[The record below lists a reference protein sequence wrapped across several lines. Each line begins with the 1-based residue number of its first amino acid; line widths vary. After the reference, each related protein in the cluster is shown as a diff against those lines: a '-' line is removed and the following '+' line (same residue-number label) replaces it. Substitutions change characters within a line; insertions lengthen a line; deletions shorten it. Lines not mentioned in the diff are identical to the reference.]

1 MGISLN
7 YIEKDSKKIFYRKNG
22 DENRNA
28 MIFIHGLAGDS
39 RFFHNQLKYFGER
52 FKTIAI
58 DLPGHGRSKIHLN
71 QSLELYSKAIS
82 EIAATENIKD
92 YILIAHS
99 MGGAVALEHLKEHQ
113 ERVKAIILVST
124 AAQLPIEDKIVNEA
138 QENFEVFFHKTLSL
152 IFNKKAG
159 LFIIAARKQIDEEEK
174 AIIINDL
181 LLCKNSD
188 YRAIVPA
195 IKIPALLI
203 ANRYDKIIPCEATE
217 HMHRQL
223 QNSKFV
229 VFDQRGH
236 IPFFENSEE
245 FNRVVDEFIASLPEK
260 QHSL

>member
-1 MGISLN
+1 M
-7 YIEKDSKKIFYRKNG
+7 R
-22 DENRNA
+22 
-28 MIFIHGLAGDS
+28 
-39 RFFHNQLKYFGER
+39 LKRTLKF
-52 FKTIAI
+52 
-58 DLPGHGRSKIHLN
+58 S
-71 QSLELYSKAIS
+71 
-82 EIAATENIKD
+82 IKP
-92 YILIAHS
+92 S
-99 MGGAVALEHLKEHQ
+99 
-113 ERVKAIILVST
+113 
-124 AAQLPIEDKIVNEA
+124 P
-138 QENFEVFFHKTLSL
+138 LSL
-152 IFNKKAG
+152 IKG
-159 LFIIAARKQIDEEEK
+159 RTFIIAARKQIDEEEK

-245 FNRVVDEFIASLPEK
+245 FNRVVDEFIASLPENNTACNWK
-260 QHSL
+260 IRIFIKR